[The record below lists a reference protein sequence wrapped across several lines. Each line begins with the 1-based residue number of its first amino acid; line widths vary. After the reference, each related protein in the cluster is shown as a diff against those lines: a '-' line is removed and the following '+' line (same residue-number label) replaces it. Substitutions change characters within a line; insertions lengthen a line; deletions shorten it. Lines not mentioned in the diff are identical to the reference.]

1 MNKMR
6 RILCLLLAVIML
18 FGMIP
23 QAGAAAVVSETA
35 DMVTLRGETYEM
47 RITLEG
53 FRYGFYRTDGKEING
68 AHQTTVLSLRP
79 YGGTT
84 NPVTASTYH
93 ELRVYVAVEY

>member
-6 RILCLLLAVIML
+6 RTLCLLLAVIML

-53 FRYGFYRTDGKEING
+53 FRYGFYRPDGTEIIG
-68 AHQTTVLSLRP
+68 AHQTAGLCFGPSAERP
-79 YGGTT
+79 I
-84 NPVTASTYH
+84 
-93 ELRVYVAVEY
+93 R